1 MHTEDDKIT
10 LSYKQRSNGGD
21 WHDKI
26 YPVWLEWT
34 SCNYGGKRAW
44 FLCPAK
50 GCSQRIAIL
59 YGGTIFACRC
69 CHKLVYPCQR
79 ETVLDR
85 TTRRAEKIRSRL
97 GWEVGILN
105 PPGNKPKGMH
115 WQTFWKLDR
124 QHNVFL
130 RTSLDVMA
138 QQLGLRD

>member
-1 MHTEDDKIT
+1 M
-10 LSYKQRSNGGD
+10 
-21 WHDKI
+21 
-26 YPVWLEWT
+26 
-34 SCNYGGKRAW
+34 A
-44 FLCPAK
+44 
-50 GCSQRIAIL
+50 
-59 YGGTIFACRC
+59 
-69 CHKLVYPCQR
+69 YPCQR

-130 RTSLDVMA
+130 RTSLGDGATVGPER
-138 QQLGLRD
+138 LDYRSLLRRVLRMSAFGTKRTFKPPLRMSAIGGKADIPLRTKSLRVPAWLRR